1 MVEVSVYCCLQT
13 GEPEMC
19 NKVGLN
25 SVNQKTTPW
34 YNTYP
39 IIMTV
44 HPLNYDAEW
53 RPKKIKSIP
62 NIREAQKMMREKE
75 MPAPNLWPPCIPV
88 PLVWCSHEHM
98 IPCLI
103 QGNMLKTELN
113 AWIPVERHCRKGCH
127 ELQLQISV
135 SNMCASREKLGEK
148 SLQCLCIAVFNT

>member
-88 PLVWCSHEHM
+88 PLVWCSHEHDTLPNTGKYVKNR
-98 IPCLI
+98 IKCLDPC
-103 QGNMLKTELN
+103 GR
-113 AWIPVERHCRKGCH
+113 A
-127 ELQLQISV
+127 LQEGMPWTSAPNKCQWYV
-135 SNMCASREKLGEK
+135 CKQREIGWK
-148 SLQCLCIAVFNT
+148 IFAVFMYCSI